1 MPPGGI
7 ISGLKFMAHQQLW
20 NIKQEELI
28 TMKQIKLMDA
38 LLYKERPE
46 MASKRTRVTRF
57 LRYWVPF
64 YTY

>member
-1 MPPGGI
+1 
-7 ISGLKFMAHQQLW
+7 MAHQQLW

-46 MASKRTRVTRF
+46 TARKRTRVTTWTF
-57 LRYWVPF
+57 LRYWDPF
-64 YTY
+64 